1 MRFLNNAIA
10 VRGGEA
16 QHRRRTGRWAATP
29 EELARMAGNGRLK
42 CLERKLT
49 LVVTRRQFACLDLC

>member
-1 MRFLNNAIA
+1 VAAKLNVADELA
-10 VRGGEA
+10 GGP
-16 QHRRRTGRWAATP
+16 QTP

-49 LVVTRRQFACLDLC
+49 PVVTRRQFACLDLC